1 VSINALINAIV
12 ASIAS
17 LLSRLR
23 LKHCSTPCFDCETY
37 DTNEREQQQ
46 NQLKYEQ
53 EHRQHK
59 INNFDISP
67 PDNFIYEDFNKEV

>member
-1 VSINALINAIV
+1 MEPVSITALIIAIV

-23 LKHCSTPCFDCETY
+23 LKHCSSPCFDCETY
-37 DTNEREQQQ
+37 DTTVIEQQQ

-53 EHRQHK
+53 QNQQK
-59 INNFDISP
+59 TNNP
-67 PDNFIYEDFNKEV
+67 IYADYDKEI